1 MGFFRKKQKTEGFPF
16 EDQPNTACIV
26 CRHILSRE
34 RPVLYASHDAEDG
47 MWQFMC
53 GGDHSF
59 PEDAGVIGLSE
70 ILDLDTAIAAI
81 AKIPCGFT
89 AERES
94 DTDMGR
100 IIAECLL
107 CLLFVAGC

>member
-1 MGFFRKKQKTEGFPF
+1 MGFFRKKQRTEGFPF

-34 RPVLYASHDAEDG
+34 RPVLYASHDVEDG

-53 GGDHSF
+53 GGDHLF

-70 ILDLDTAIAAI
+70 ILDLDSTVVAI
-81 AKIPCGFT
+81 AKLPCGFT

-94 DTDMGR
+94 EKADWIMRGKSGQRT
-100 IIAECLL
+100 
-107 CLLFVAGC
+107 

>member
-26 CRHILSRE
+26 CRHILSKE
-34 RPVLYASHDAEDG
+34 RPVLYASHDVEDG

-59 PEDAGVIGLSE
+59 PEDACVIGLAE
-70 ILDLDTAIAAI
+70 ALELDSTISLIAS
-81 AKIPCGFT
+81 IPCGYM

-94 DTDMGR
+94 ATSDWT
-100 IIAECLL
+100 IIKE
-107 CLLFVAGC
+107 